1 MRTKVK
7 RISVSL
13 ESPPRTYQIQIGPGT
28 LIEAARGIRRSL
40 GPHTQR
46 IVLVSNRKVFRLYGA
61 SLVTDLQANDF
72 NVSSFLMGDGERHK
86 SLATANKALQFF
98 SRIGLER
105 TDAVLALGGGVV
117 GDLAGFAA
125 ATYLRGVPLIH
136 VPTTVIAQ
144 IDSSIGGKTGVNL
157 PRGKNLVGSFHQPRA
172 VIVDVATL
180 RTLPAR
186 EVTAGWCEAVKNGAV
201 GGRKLFQQTTTFL
214 KTFQSSHEQV
224 SAAALTDLIKAHCAY
239 KVDVVKHDE
248 REDPVRTD
256 SHSRRVL
263 NFGHTIAHALEAV
276 TGYRRF
282 RHGEAV
288 GHGMRVAG
296 QISKNLGLLSSSE
309 LKSLREAIELC
320 GPLPAA
326 ADLDPKA
333 ILQQVRNDKKVLG
346 GAVQWVLLE
355 KIGKPRIVPGTEIPT
370 QLIRDSLRQSLQVAS

>member
-1 MRTKVK
+1 MRTNVK

-13 ESPPRTYQIQIGPGT
+13 ESPPRTYQIQI
-28 LIEAARGIRRSL
+28 ARDFLTEVAGVARRSL
-40 GPHTQR
+40 GTRAQR
-46 IVLVSNRKVFRLYGA
+46 IVVVSNRKVFSLYGS
-61 SLVTDLQANDF
+61 SLIRDLEAKDF
-72 NVSSFLMGDGERHK
+72 SVSSFLMGDGERHK

-136 VPTTVIAQ
+136 VPTTIIAQ

-157 PRGKNLVGSFHQPRA
+157 PKGKNLVGSFHQPRA

-180 RTLPAR
+180 QTLPSR

-214 KTFQSSHEQV
+214 KTFRSSHEQV
-224 SAAALTDLIKAHCAY
+224 SAPDLTDLIKSHCAY

-248 REDPVRTD
+248 REDPFRID

-282 RHGEAV
+282 SHGEAV

-296 QISKNLGLLSSSE
+296 QISKNLGLLSSSALE
-309 LKSLREAIELC
+309 LLREAIELC

-326 ADLDPKA
+326 ADLDPKV
-333 ILQQVRNDKKVLG
+333 ILQHVRNDKKKLG

-370 QLIRDSLRQSLQVAS
+370 QLIHDSLRHSLQ